1 MANWRGSYEQDIN
14 KQIRSGPHA
23 IGAEQQAKNREVVSL
38 IEDILPIPDIHKTS
52 DCDLIYRFL
61 IAKKWD
67 AGVTAQAIRDYV
79 KWRKAERI
87 DELLWETFPSDTDS
101 LNCVYKGFDREGHPV
116 YFDRPDPKILGL
128 LLVAHPKELLMRVH
142 LRSMEQGRRLQ
153 KMYGVDRVTC
163 VIDFNMMSMSMVTN
177 PSAMRFMKAL
187 AHEDQTMYPENMRFM
202 LICNGGWTFSA
213 AYKMIKPILDP
224 RVQMKIHFM
233 GAKEAMYTDMAKFI
247 DSTNLPVDFRGTL
260 SGEPLLDI
268 GAVLKMPKGTPPSVL
283 SQAAAAPAHRNAES
297 FIIDD
302 SGVAAGSPNMADFG
316 EKPAGATGDEIDI
329 DIDEL

>member
-1 MANWRGSYEQDIN
+1 M
-14 KQIRSGPHA
+14 
-23 IGAEQQAKNREVVSL
+23 
-38 IEDILPIPDIHKTS
+38 IEDILPIPDIHKTN

-67 AGVTAQAIRDYV
+67 TKITAQAIRDYV
-79 KWRKAERI
+79 KWRKDERI
-87 DELLWETFPSDTDS
+87 DELLWETFPADTDA

-116 YFDRPDPKILGL
+116 YFDRPDPKVLGV

-224 RVQMKIHFM
+224 RVQQKIHFM
-233 GAKEAMYTDMAKFI
+233 GGKEALYTDLGKFI
-247 DSTNLPVDFRGTL
+247 EACNLPTEFRGTHN
-260 SGEPLLDI
+260 GEHLLDI
-268 GAVLKMPKGTPPSVL
+268 PVLLKLPKGTAPSVL
-283 SQAAAAPAHRNAES
+283 ASAAASAAHRNPDN
-297 FIIDD
+297 FLIDD
-302 SGVAAGSPNMADFG
+302 SGIAAGSPNIADFG
-316 EKPAGATGDEIDI
+316 EKPSGAAEDLDI